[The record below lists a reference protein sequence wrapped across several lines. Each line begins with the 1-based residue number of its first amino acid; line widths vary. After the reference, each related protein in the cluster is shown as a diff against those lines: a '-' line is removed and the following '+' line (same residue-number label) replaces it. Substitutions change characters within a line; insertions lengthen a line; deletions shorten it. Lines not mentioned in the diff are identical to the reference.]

1 MAVGA
6 TALMAWGCG
15 HRHATDQVTPGDD
28 EVLETFLYEGT
39 VPESDSTEVL
49 WILQM
54 QEVAQDSIG
63 AYLLSMTYSETDE
76 AGNPM
81 TTQDDGSVITL
92 IGIPNDSTAVV
103 YQLVSSSPVNP
114 RINLR
119 AEGDSALQVVD
130 ARMQPADST
139 GSHRLLK
146 KTE

>member
-1 MAVGA
+1 
-6 TALMAWGCG
+6 
-15 HRHATDQVTPGDD
+15 
-28 EVLETFLYEGT
+28 
-39 VPESDSTEVL
+39 
-49 WILQM
+49 
-54 QEVAQDSIG
+54 
-63 AYLLSMTYSETDE
+63 
-76 AGNPM
+76 
-81 TTQDDGSVITL
+81 
-92 IGIPNDSTAVV
+92 VV